1 MRNGSPGFRPERL
14 KSAREARCL
23 SGQTLADLVGVTR
36 SAISQYERGEQ
47 TPSPMVLG
55 RIAEVLNLSVSY
67 FMTEMPSV
75 NATVFYRSF
84 ASALAK
90 YRLRAERRLEWLMAI
105 TEALQNFIDF
115 PDVTIP
121 HFELNNTVINLK
133 DEEIDEIAGKTRM
146 HWGLSDGPI
155 SDLTRLAENQGVVV
169 ARHFFDTDRLDAFS
183 YWSNKFSNPFVVLSS
198 DKNCSARSRFDLAH
212 ELGHLILHRD
222 IKGYTLSRNADFKH
236 IERQANRF
244 AGALL
249 LPADSF
255 LREVHSLTLDGFV
268 SLKRRW
274 KVSVALMIKRCE
286 DLGVLDDER
295 GQRLWIN
302 LGRRGWRKSEPL
314 DDEIVVEQ
322 PNYISRCFEVLRDN
336 DATGFKTFIETLPW
350 SASEIE
356 AIAGLPEGMLTPTTE
371 HDESPEPRIIR
382 FPSAVY

>member
-1 MRNGSPGFRPERL
+1 MRNGSPGFRSERL

-23 SGQTLADLVGVTR
+23 SGQALADLVGVTR

-47 TPSPMVLG
+47 TPSPMVLA

-67 FMTEMPSV
+67 FMADMPSV
-75 NATVFYRSF
+75 AATVFYRSF
-84 ASALAK
+84 ASALSK

-105 TEALQNFIDF
+105 TEELQKFIDF
-115 PDVTIP
+115 PDVAIP
-121 HFELNNTVINLK
+121 QFDLNSEIVDLN
-133 DEEIDEIAGKTRM
+133 DEEIEEVAGKTRK
-146 HWGLSDGPI
+146 HWGLADGPI
-155 SDLTRLAENQGVVV
+155 SDITRLAENQGVVV

-183 YWSNKFSNPFVVLSS
+183 YWSNQCSNPFVVLSN
-198 DKNCSARSRFDLAH
+198 DKNCAARSRFDLAH
-212 ELGHLILHRD
+212 ELGHLILHRN
-222 IKGYTLSRNADFKH
+222 IKGYSLSRNADFKL

-249 LPADSF
+249 LPANSF
-255 LREVHSLTLDGFV
+255 LREVHSLTLDCFV

-314 DDEIVVEQ
+314 DDEIEVEQ
-322 PNYISRCFEVLRDN
+322 PNYIARCFEVLRDN
-336 DATGFKTFIETLPW
+336 DANGFKAFIETLPW

-356 AIAGLPEGMLTPTTE
+356 AIAGLPEGMLTPKTKC
-371 HDESPEPRIIR
+371 DESPEPRIIR